1 VRLEIR
7 NKGINKRLRPTLMKT
22 AVIIAVF
29 MAIFG
34 LGLAAGGIAGVV
46 AYRDGA
52 RSGVAALESL
62 IDMAITGLGHQMTSV
77 RSAVNSPQLSQIN
90 LEIGFEEFELIRAKR
105 DEAVA
110 SGILFTS
117 DADLVPATLTT
128 GGQSLDARVRL
139 KGDLVDH
146 LRTKKWSFRVELED
160 DHRLFGMRRF
170 SIQHPSTRE
179 YQFEQTYFD
188 NLRHEGVLAPRYEFV
203 EVALNGENLG
213 IYALEEFFSR
223 ELIESQHRRAGVI
236 LGFEEQYYWEH
247 VGRPPINR
255 LAMGMLTESF
265 TSSNAYIDVFESGR
279 IAKNPELQLQADRAV
294 LNLRKFQEGSL
305 IAGDIFDLE
314 KMATFLALT
323 ELWQAQHSTL
333 ENNMRF
339 YYNPVSGLLEP
350 VGFDGSPTP
359 KLNEQSFVSFGHPEF
374 VKKLLVD
381 PVMMTYFIRELD
393 RVSGPEYLLEI
404 EDILGPKSAES
415 LGSLRKE
422 FPSIGAVWDV
432 VSARQEVLR
441 KLVNPSIASIA
452 YATSEDVIAGRSTIS
467 LNIANPLAVP
477 IEVLGI
483 KVIPQ
488 SDSSGALADSFNIGK
503 TNLNGTIPLIP
514 GRNVQMD
521 PLEFFPVEVEITDSE
536 NELLKNSVE
545 IEVNVR
551 ILGQDILRSSPVVLL
566 PEVFGDT
573 NSGVADTSIE
583 DALSRHPYL
592 RLEGSRVF
600 SIGPGE
606 WDVVSD
612 LIVPDGHVLVIQSG
626 TTLRFGT
633 GVRLVTT
640 SAIHLL
646 GEESAPVILEPVYS
660 NWGGVFVQ
668 RADEISN
675 WQHALVRG
683 IRNNDEPGRAVTGG
697 VTFNESDLKLRHVT
711 FEGSQM
717 EDALNVILAGIDFED
732 VIFSNAISDGFD
744 GDAVTGRIERA
755 SFLDIGGDGIDI
767 SASEIVGTQLVFVQI
782 KDKAVSVGEASRAEL
797 VDVFVKGAGIGI
809 ASKDL
814 SFVTVE
820 GADFEQI
827 ANFALASYQK
837 KPEYGPS
844 TIKAYI
850 SESENDTERFVAEGD
865 SVLWV
870 NWKLLESESLD
881 VERLYEVGILGN

>member
-1 VRLEIR
+1 
-7 NKGINKRLRPTLMKT
+7 MKT
-22 AVIIAVF
+22 PIIIAVF
-29 MAIFG
+29 MARYG
-34 LGLAAGGIAGVV
+34 LGLAVGGIPGVV

-52 RSGVAALESL
+52 RTGVAALESL
-62 IDMAITGLGHQMTSV
+62 IDMTITGLGHQMTSV

-117 DADLVPATLTT
+117 DADLVPATVTT
-128 GGQSLDARVRL
+128 EGQSLDARVRL

-203 EVALNGENLG
+203 EVSLNGENLG

-393 RVSGPEYLLEI
+393 RISVADYLL
-404 EDILGPKSAES
+404 
-415 LGSLRKE
+415 
-422 FPSIGAVWDV
+422 
-432 VSARQEVLR
+432 
-441 KLVNPSIASIA
+441 
-452 YATSEDVIAGRSTIS
+452 
-467 LNIANPLAVP
+467 
-477 IEVLGI
+477 
-483 KVIPQ
+483 
-488 SDSSGALADSFNIGK
+488 
-503 TNLNGTIPLIP
+503 
-514 GRNVQMD
+514 
-521 PLEFFPVEVEITDSE
+521 
-536 NELLKNSVE
+536 
-545 IEVNVR
+545 
-551 ILGQDILRSSPVVLL
+551 
-566 PEVFGDT
+566 
-573 NSGVADTSIE
+573 
-583 DALSRHPYL
+583 
-592 RLEGSRVF
+592 
-600 SIGPGE
+600 
-606 WDVVSD
+606 
-612 LIVPDGHVLVIQSG
+612 
-626 TTLRFGT
+626 
-633 GVRLVTT
+633 
-640 SAIHLL
+640 
-646 GEESAPVILEPVYS
+646 
-660 NWGGVFVQ
+660 
-668 RADEISN
+668 
-675 WQHALVRG
+675 
-683 IRNNDEPGRAVTGG
+683 
-697 VTFNESDLKLRHVT
+697 
-711 FEGSQM
+711 
-717 EDALNVILAGIDFED
+717 
-732 VIFSNAISDGFD
+732 
-744 GDAVTGRIERA
+744 
-755 SFLDIGGDGIDI
+755 
-767 SASEIVGTQLVFVQI
+767 
-782 KDKAVSVGEASRAEL
+782 
-797 VDVFVKGAGIGI
+797 
-809 ASKDL
+809 
-814 SFVTVE
+814 
-820 GADFEQI
+820 
-827 ANFALASYQK
+827 
-837 KPEYGPS
+837 
-844 TIKAYI
+844 
-850 SESENDTERFVAEGD
+850 
-865 SVLWV
+865 
-870 NWKLLESESLD
+870 
-881 VERLYEVGILGN
+881 